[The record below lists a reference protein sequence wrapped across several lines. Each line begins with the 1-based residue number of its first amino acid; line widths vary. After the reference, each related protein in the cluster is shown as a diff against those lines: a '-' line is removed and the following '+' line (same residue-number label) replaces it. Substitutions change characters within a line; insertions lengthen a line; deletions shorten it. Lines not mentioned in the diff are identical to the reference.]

1 MKTTNIPKLI
11 IYKSDT
17 FSDLKFEI
25 QGDTL
30 IVDVKERKI
39 VQRIQINGIK
49 AEKTKKSILK
59 NLSLRE
65 KSPYV
70 TFSAKQDISKIQNSL
85 NTAG

>member
-1 MKTTNIPKLI
+1 MISLLKYDIIPYCVY
-11 IYKSDT
+11 IYKSDI

-25 QGDTL
+25 QGDIL

-59 NLSLRE
+59 NYTLHDHCFATDNVECIFIMTS
-65 KSPYV
+65 
-70 TFSAKQDISKIQNSL
+70 
-85 NTAG
+85 